1 MKRLNTM
8 LAAHILGLAAAMGGE
23 APIGPRVYVSTEKR
37 QAKSQAD
44 FAALANAEKKRQ
56 RRNAKRARKGTT

>member
-1 MKRLNTM
+1 MKGLNTM
-8 LAAHILGLAAAMGGE
+8 MAAQLLGLAAAMGDD

-37 QAKSQAD
+37 QVKTQAD
-44 FAALANAEKKRQ
+44 FNALANAEERRQ